1 MLIINI
7 NLNRTSVYP
16 NIQPWPVIRR
26 GTKNKGKFIMT
37 SFVHIEYPAQHPGVV
52 RAQNAAKAF
61 VTMVREFDGAR
72 GAAALML
79 AALVSALLVV
89 ANQVIET
96 WTDGHL
102 LAAWIVLWIV
112 AFAAMALLAKPI
124 RRLAVSLRDSIAAWS
139 ASHKQQVEDD
149 KLWELALNDAR
160 VMADIGRAMTVGGRR
175 SVIGMY

>member
-1 MLIINI
+1 
-7 NLNRTSVYP
+7 
-16 NIQPWPVIRR
+16 
-26 GTKNKGKFIMT
+26 MT

-52 RAQNAAKAF
+52 RAENAAKAF
-61 VTMVREFDGAR
+61 AKIIHEFDGAR

-89 ANQVIET
+89 ANQVIDT

-102 LAAWIVLWIV
+102 MVAWIVLWIV
-112 AFAAMALLAKPI
+112 AFAALALLAKPI
-124 RRLAVSLRDSIAAWS
+124 RRLSVSMRDSMTAWR
-139 ASHKQQVEDD
+139 ASHKEKVEDD
-149 KLWELALNDAR
+149 KLWELALTDAR